1 MRHSFTNMPRVIKK
15 TYKPEMLRSI
25 IERLDRLSGR
35 LRAVAT
41 WMDEEEQTLAIANH
55 KSMLKGLEFAE
66 AFGQA
71 AERAVDNSR
80 LDETE
85 EHEEEMDN

>member
-1 MRHSFTNMPRVIKK
+1 MSDPFTEMPRLIKK
-15 TYKPEMLRSI
+15 TYRPEMLRSI

-41 WMDEEEQTLAIANH
+41 WMEEEEQTLPITNH
-55 KSMLKGLEFAE
+55 KSMLQGLQYAE

-71 AERAVDNSR
+71 AERAVDNWR

-85 EHEEEMDN
+85 QHIEDEG